1 MAERRMMAKKIIH
14 SDAFLDMPVSTQNL
28 YFHLLLDGDDEGFV
42 NSPKKVQRVIGAGDD
57 DAKLLLAKKFI
68 ISFDSGIIV
77 IKHWRMHNYI
87 QKDRFKATTHT
98 AERSMLSV
106 KDNNVYTMDTE
117 CIQNVRVGKGSI
129 GEDSIGEVSGDIPK
143 VTFDFLSC
151 WNLMANECGISK
163 VQSIT
168 KTRKAKLLARFKDV
182 YLFDDTFQ
190 TACELIAQSDFM
202 QGKNGNG
209 WKVTFDWLIS
219 NDTNIT
225 KVLEGNYSNTTRP
238 VSSPTTDY
246 VNDYFA
252 KKAENNTEVIDA
264 ELN

>member
-1 MAERRMMAKKIIH
+1 MMAKKIIH

-42 NSPKKVQRVIGAGDD
+42 NSPKKVQRVIGASDD
-57 DAKLLLAKKFI
+57 DAKILLAKKFI

-77 IKHWRMHNYI
+77 IKHWKMHNYI

-106 KDNNVYTMDTE
+106 KDNHVYTMDTD
-117 CIQNVRVGKGSI
+117 CIQNVRVGEVRL
-129 GEDSIGEVSGDIPK
+129 GEDSIVEVSIDTSKIS
-143 VTFDFLSC
+143 FDFLSC
-151 WNLMANECGISK
+151 WNLMANNCGISK
-163 VQSIT
+163 IQSIT
-168 KTRKAKLLARFKDV
+168 KSRKAKLLARFKDV
-182 YLFDDTFQ
+182 YLFDNTFQ
-190 TACELIAQSDFM
+190 TACGLIAQSDFM

-225 KVLEGNYSNTTRP
+225 KVLEGNYSNHKRP
-238 VSSPTTDY
+238 SSSPTTNY
-246 VNDYFA
+246 VDEYFA
-252 KKAENNTEVIDA
+252 KKRESNSEVIDA